1 MSSTSKKDASESAV
15 EAPKSDRSEA
25 KSKRP
30 EILSLEEQRRL
41 TDQKK
46 ARFEKENN
54 DLTPISVSGPSSAPC
69 AALQFVSES
78 GSLSSTFCSS

>member
-46 ARFEKENN
+46 ARFEKENKSF
-54 DLTPISVSGPSSAPC
+54 LRSLRGTPATRANGTATTRS
-69 AALQFVSES
+69 
-78 GSLSSTFCSS
+78 